1 MGKLHYLFSVTQL
14 VADGAE
20 TSHPGTL
27 TPRRHVLE
35 GIIPLTH
42 TPPPLDYT
50 EKPGAGDTDTCVLHS
65 PQLGELSWDGL
76 WSQSQLLSNTLP
88 FTQQCSLAAV
98 CQAAVLQPGCLPMTR
113 SVQEGFLV

>member
-35 GIIPLTH
+35 GIISLTH

-76 WSQSQLLSNTLP
+76 WSQSQQLPTLFLLLSSVPWLLSAGLLFCDP
-88 FTQQCSLAAV
+88 GV
-98 CQAAVLQPGCLPMTR
+98 C
-113 SVQEGFLV
+113 